1 MQKGC
6 GGGGGGCC
14 AVLQGLTKQLK
25 HCGVVCQC
33 CRVWDALTGNSFLTS
48 SQCSLLQFERVL
60 LSSVQDGIYALRK
73 AHVHSAPSLRSFPN
87 VVFEMVPTTNNGPLL
102 SFQGR
107 SSRTSSFHA
116 SLLQAIGGVR
126 SLAFCLQVVSQAPQ
140 HFRSSEK
147 KALVRVAL
155 PASVYGLLSWP
166 KQIFVPIGNLR
177 SFPFTPACPRQ
188 YTCRSFWRWMLS
200 SDTFQRKSTETHPP
214 PTHPFPL
221 LFFLAEQWGN
231 VHTYC
236 KHNTWIMEQNIL
248 VFAPFPK
255 TVGSKHSTL
264 SATNN
269 GLKIFRNF

>member
-1 MQKGC
+1 MIISRSDCSRWKLSAEHKRIRGQYTQSIRPALRLAHTRLTAGGLQCVHARENPKPGEMPEMQKGC

-73 AHVHSAPSLRSFPN
+73 AHVHSDPSLRSFPN
-87 VVFEMVPTTNNGPLL
+87 VAFEMVPTTNNGPLL

-126 SLAFCLQVVSQAPQ
+126 S
-140 HFRSSEK
+140 
-147 KALVRVAL
+147 
-155 PASVYGLLSWP
+155 
-166 KQIFVPIGNLR
+166 
-177 SFPFTPACPRQ
+177 
-188 YTCRSFWRWMLS
+188 
-200 SDTFQRKSTETHPP
+200 
-214 PTHPFPL
+214 
-221 LFFLAEQWGN
+221 
-231 VHTYC
+231 
-236 KHNTWIMEQNIL
+236 
-248 VFAPFPK
+248 
-255 TVGSKHSTL
+255 
-264 SATNN
+264 
-269 GLKIFRNF
+269 